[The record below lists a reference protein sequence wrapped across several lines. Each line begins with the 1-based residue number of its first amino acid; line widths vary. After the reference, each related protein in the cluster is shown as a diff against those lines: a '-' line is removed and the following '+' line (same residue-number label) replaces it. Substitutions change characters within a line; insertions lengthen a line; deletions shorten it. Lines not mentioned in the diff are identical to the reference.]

1 MLSKDHRLLGR
12 VLVRQMFTN
21 KSPLAAH
28 LFVTGCVFPDHNP
41 WTYLRGVSMGH
52 PLKTHFLFLSYSEIL
67 RLCVKLENR
76 TRLYLWDY
84 YTLGVL
90 LHYAADA
97 FTFPHN
103 PQYRGTMIGH
113 ACYERKLLHPALESY
128 LRGHSDRECI
138 RQNNRE
144 PLAAVFEKLHA
155 SYRKENEKN
164 GDPVRDA
171 AYICRICTIICGRIL
186 EKEQALAAACIGKK
200 ERIVRI

>member
-12 VLVRQMFTN
+12 VLARQMITN

-67 RLCVKLENR
+67 RLCMKLENR
-76 TRLYLWDY
+76 TKLYLWDY

-103 PQYRGTMIGH
+103 PQYKGTLLEH
-113 ACYERKLLHPALESY
+113 ARYEKTLLHPALEAY
-128 LRGHSDRECI
+128 LTGPYDREGI
-138 RQNNRE
+138 RQNDRE
-144 PLAAVFEKLHA
+144 PLTTVFEKLHA
-155 SYRKENEKN
+155 SYCRENEKD
-164 GDPVRDA
+164 GDPLRDA
-171 AYICRICTIICGRIL
+171 VYICRICTIICGRVL
-186 EKEQALAAACIGKK
+186 EKEQAPAAAYIGKK
-200 ERIVRI
+200 ERIVQI